1 MREAEQMD
9 VDVTEIQPGWT
20 VYDSNG
26 DEVGKVT
33 NAEGRTIVVARPGL
47 LGEKHLYVPGNVVSA
62 IETGRVDL
70 STTRKEIEQEQ

>member
-1 MREAEQMD
+1 MD
-9 VDVTEIQPGWT
+9 VDVSEIQPGWT

-26 DEVGKVT
+26 DEVGRVT
-33 NAEGRTIVVARPGL
+33 NVEGHTIVVAKPGL

-70 STTRKEIEQEQ
+70 STTRKDIEQRK